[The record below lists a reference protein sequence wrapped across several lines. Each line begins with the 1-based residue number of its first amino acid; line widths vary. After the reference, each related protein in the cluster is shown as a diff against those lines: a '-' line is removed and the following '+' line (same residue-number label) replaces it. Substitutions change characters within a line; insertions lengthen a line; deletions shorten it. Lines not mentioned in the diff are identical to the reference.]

1 MSPTLRCSEN
11 VYIPLSLW
19 GKTCPDFFV
28 LQCVNY
34 SFLIFGDNTNLHLI
48 YTRRFFISVQK
59 NYFQNREFSFTLKDD
74 IYVRYQSFTTQNEL
88 EKEMQK
94 MNPHKID
101 IGAVYSHR
109 VRPGALLLCLCVSHA
124 TCVLLV
130 CSVVWLFPLPLT
142 AQSAQHS
149 EVRNIPGPGEGAGVW
164 YRHDRLWWCQELLQ
178 VKQFSRLFSP
188 CLPLFI
194 AFHWDDSK
202 LYSVLQIFVLNAG
215 PWWPSQ
221 FASWIEP
228 FEVCFLWI
236 HFTYLFTSMQLLFID
251 IWVCLIFF
259 LSFFF
264 LRWLWIPTPALG
276 LLWQK
281 RSALLGVWWSSQK
294 AVCGCPFCSC
304 RIPQPSE
311 GTLTWIQ

>member
-1 MSPTLRCSEN
+1 MFWECIHIVIVGQDMSR
-11 VYIPLSLW
+11 
-19 GKTCPDFFV
+19 
-28 LQCVNY
+28 
-34 SFLIFGDNTNLHLI
+34 FLIFDLWRQYTFAFNSYQTFFHLSAEELLSEPWVLLHTKRWHLRPLPVV
-48 YTRRFFISVQK
+48 YHTKRAGEGNAKDEPLQNWHWSGLQPQGKTRDPLF
-59 NYFQNREFSFTLKDD
+59 
-74 IYVRYQSFTTQNEL
+74 
-88 EKEMQK
+88 
-94 MNPHKID
+94 
-101 IGAVYSHR
+101 
-109 VRPGALLLCLCVSHA
+109 CLCVSHA

-221 FASWIEP
+221 FVSWIEP

-236 HFTYLFTSMQLLFID
+236 LFTYLFISMQLLFID

-259 LSFFF
+259 F
-264 LRWLWIPTPALG
+264 
-276 LLWQK
+276 
-281 RSALLGVWWSSQK
+281 
-294 AVCGCPFCSC
+294 
-304 RIPQPSE
+304 
-311 GTLTWIQ
+311 

>member
-1 MSPTLRCSEN
+1 
-11 VYIPLSLW
+11 
-19 GKTCPDFFV
+19 
-28 LQCVNY
+28 
-34 SFLIFGDNTNLHLI
+34 
-48 YTRRFFISVQK
+48 
-59 NYFQNREFSFTLKDD
+59 
-74 IYVRYQSFTTQNEL
+74 
-88 EKEMQK
+88 MQK
-94 MNPHKID
+94 MNPYKID

-202 LYSVLQIFVLNAG
+202 LYSVVQIFVLNAG

-259 LSFFF
+259 FFLSFFSDDF
-264 LRWLWIPTPALG
+264 G
-276 LLWQK
+276 FQHLLWVYSGRRGVHCWVCDEAARK
-281 RSALLGVWWSSQK
+281 LSVAARSAVAEYLSLVK
-294 AVCGCPFCSC
+294 V
-304 RIPQPSE
+304 
-311 GTLTWIQ
+311 L